1 MAAACLPAARVAS
14 CAWAVRAAAEVGP
27 VLSDA
32 ADSFLSFSFLVLVG
46 GATAC
51 LGAGGGETE
60 VGT

>member
-1 MAAACLPAARVAS
+1 M
-14 CAWAVRAAAEVGP
+14 RAAAEVGP
-27 VLSDA
+27 VLA
-32 ADSFLSFSFLVLVG
+32 AFAASFFESFSFLVLVG